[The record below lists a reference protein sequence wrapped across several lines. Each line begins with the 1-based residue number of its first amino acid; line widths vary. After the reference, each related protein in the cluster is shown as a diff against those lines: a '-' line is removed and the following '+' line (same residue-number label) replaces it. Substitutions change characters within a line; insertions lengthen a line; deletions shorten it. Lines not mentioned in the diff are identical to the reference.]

1 MLRLIRYTAILSL
14 ALSLVACGSNMM
26 KATDAQQ
33 ITPPSKGMAKIVF
46 MRSSFVA
53 SAISSEIVEVKDGDL
68 SLVGVLPNGNK
79 IAFETTPGKKTFMAY
94 GTAADF
100 MSADVRAGMIYYV
113 IVRPNWGTGGFAPT
127 PVRADGS
134 SEYNTRSADFKDWR
148 DGTTLIEQKPEAM
161 TWFQGKK
168 ADYQE
173 IYKTYWERYQRK
185 NPQELAERHL
195 NPQDGV
201 RF

>member
-1 MLRLIRYTAILSL
+1 
-14 ALSLVACGSNMM
+14 
-26 KATDAQQ
+26 
-33 ITPPSKGMAKIVF
+33 
-46 MRSSFVA
+46 
-53 SAISSEIVEVKDGDL
+53 
-68 SLVGVLPNGNK
+68 
-79 IAFETTPGKKTFMAY
+79 
-94 GTAADF
+94 
-100 MSADVRAGMIYYV
+100 MIYYV

-168 ADYQE
+168 ADYPE

-185 NPQELAERHL
+185 SPGNWHSATSIHRMACVSSKLK
-195 NPQDGV
+195 
-201 RF
+201 